1 MAYLRALVGGCL
13 TAAILTCPLPS
24 AAQIDGPAIFLVAA
38 AKMTDPRFAKSVILV
53 TRHGRSPPLGVIINR
68 PLGLKL
74 GDALSRQYKPPPP
87 GAPSQASPDAPTR
100 PAAGEVPLFFG
111 GPVGSGFLVYLF
123 RSDAAPPSDA
133 IKVAPDIHLG
143 RAASSLD
150 ELLSGTR
157 AHSGLRVFTGYAG
170 WAYGQLEKE
179 IARGDW
185 HVQAVD
191 REYLFDKDVELIWPE
206 LHRRSTQTT
215 ADVPAGP
222 ADQAR
227 RPPAYGLAYIFPSL
241 IYTNTP

>member
-1 MAYLRALVGGCL
+1 MCHLRALLGGFL
-13 TAAILTCPLPS
+13 AAAFLTCPPPA
-24 AAQIDGPAIFLVAA
+24 AAQIDGAAIFLVAA
-38 AKMTDPRFAKSVILV
+38 AKMTDPRFAKSVVLV

-74 GDALSRQYKPPPP
+74 GEALARQDKSEPP
-87 GAPSQASPDAPTR
+87 GASREPSPDEPAR
-100 PAAGEVPLFFG
+100 PPGLEIPLFFG

-123 RSDAAPPSDA
+123 RSDAPPPADA
-133 IKVAPDIHLG
+133 IKVASDIHLG
-143 RAASSLD
+143 RAASSLN
-150 ELLSGTR
+150 ELLNGTR
-157 AHSGLRVFTGYAG
+157 PHRGLRVFSGYAG

-215 ADVPAGP
+215 AGGPNSPTGELWPRLPAP
-222 ADQAR
+222 
-227 RPPAYGLAYIFPSL
+227 GLAFLFPSL
-241 IYTNTP
+241 I